1 MIAARDT
8 VDVQDSRFKAYIHI
22 QEKKRKQGDM
32 ENVGFISLL
41 RDRY

>member
-1 MIAARDT
+1 MYKIAVLKHTFTFRT
-8 VDVQDSRFKAYIHI
+8 
-22 QEKKRKQGDM
+22 KRQQGDM

>member
-22 QEKKRKQGDM
+22 QEKRKQGDM